1 MGQCAWSSLEDNPR
15 NRFLS
20 RALLSSCL
28 DVVLYPDWRTPA
40 TALPGT
46 GVEISHIIR
55 CCLCCGD
62 HGAMVGGEEVALNQ
76 QHCVCCHYQGR
87 GHWGHCHHCHVRPS
101 CCSYAFYLGPK
112 GSKDSDIVLSSCPEF
127 FIYNS
132 RCGLWVVTVGPPRC
146 HWTAT
151 RLGEQP
157 RILTSNCTLMVLCP
171 FVAGAGE
178 SVFNLIH
185 HNDEYIAR
193 T

>member
-1 MGQCAWSSLEDNPR
+1 MSCSTQIGEHQPPR
-15 NRFLS
+15 CRGLGWKLATLFGAVS
-20 RALLSSCL
+20 A
-28 DVVLYPDWRTPA
+28 VGTMVLWW
-40 TALPGT
+40 
-46 GVEISHIIR
+46 V
-55 CCLCCGD
+55 
-62 HGAMVGGEEVALNQ
+62 VGGEEVALNQ

-87 GHWGHCHHCHVRPS
+87 GHLGHCHHCHVRPS
-101 CCSYAFYLGPK
+101 CCSSAFYLGPK
-112 GSKDSDIVLSSCPEF
+112 GSKDSDIVLNLCPECF
-127 FIYNS
+127 MYMYNS
-132 RCGLWVVTVGPPRC
+132 RCGLCVVKVGPPPC

-178 SVFNLIH
+178 SVCNLIH